1 MTMSAPQLSLDDI
14 RVRLHARGE
23 RMTRPRQAVLL
34 ALAEQPGH
42 PTAEQ
47 LVSAV
52 AARDSTVHRASV
64 YRTLDAL
71 AQLGIVQHVHLGHGP
86 TVYHLVSSGHDHVH
100 LHCVGCGSITD
111 APVGL
116 LESAAASLDVTD
128 GFTLD
133 LGHVALSGYCHDC
146 RGSHSHGDD

>member
-52 AARDSTVHRASV
+52 AERDSTVHRASV

-86 TVYHLVSSGHDHVH
+86 TVYHLVSAVT
-100 LHCVGCGSITD
+100 ITCTSTVWGAD
-111 APVGL
+111 RSPTRP
-116 LESAAASLDVTD
+116 SACSSRPPPAST
-128 GFTLD
+128 
-133 LGHVALSGYCHDC
+133 
-146 RGSHSHGDD
+146 